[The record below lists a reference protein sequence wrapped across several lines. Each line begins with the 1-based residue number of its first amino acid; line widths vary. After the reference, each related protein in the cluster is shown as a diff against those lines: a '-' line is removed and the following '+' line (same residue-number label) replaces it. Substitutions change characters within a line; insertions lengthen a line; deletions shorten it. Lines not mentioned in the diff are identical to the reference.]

1 MAVYFRRAGEA
12 DVRSSQPLLHPRGSH
27 GPAGRA
33 GRNRRRFGDNGVSIA
48 SVIQKE
54 TDEEAQTAE
63 LVIMTH
69 AAREAAVQASI
80 SHLESLEVVRQVGNF
95 LRVED

>member
-1 MAVYFRRAGEA
+1 MGEQT
-12 DVRSSQPLLHPRGSH
+12 VLK
-27 GPAGRA
+27 
-33 GRNRRRFGDNGVSIA
+33 GVFKEGTLIA

-63 LVIMTH
+63 IVIMTH
-69 AAREAAVQASI
+69 AAVEAAVQASI
-80 SHLESLEVVRQVGNF
+80 RQVESLDVVRQVGNF